1 MLYFRSG
8 ALDRLVL
15 CAHCLGLRLL
25 LLLLV
30 SALYLLYSV
39 LIHALLIVWGY
50 SSSYFFWYSLFTL
63 LSANACFTSSSYLF
77 WYALSHSSLSL
88 SFSPSLSFAPS
99 RSCRL
104 SLYSPLLH
112 LYLPPYIHTY
122 VNHAHTQARCVHVM
136 RDAYAC
142 TYVSAYAYEACMR
155 ECSHAYITHT
165 RACMHRACMHITHTQ
180 ARCAHAHL
188 STKL

>member
-8 ALDRLVL
+8 APDRLVL
-15 CAHCLGLRLL
+15 CAHCLGLLLL

-39 LIHALLIVWGY
+39 LIHALLIFCCY
-50 SSSYFFWYSLFTL
+50 SSYFFWYSFFTL
-63 LSANACFTSSSYLF
+63 LSANAYFTSSSYLF
-77 WYALSHSSLSL
+77 WYALSHSSLSHP
-88 SFSPSLSFAPS
+88 FSPSLAFALS

-104 SLYSPLLH
+104 SLYSPLLNLH
-112 LYLPPYIHTY
+112 LPPYIHTY

-136 RDAYAC
+136 RD
-142 TYVSAYAYEACMR
+142 AYEACMR

-165 RACMHRACMHITHTQ
+165 RACMHRACMHNTHTQ